1 MKPSR
6 VVFEASGGYEKELLF
21 ALIAAGLPASRV
33 NAQQVRHFAKALGR
47 RAKTDP
53 VDAAVLQ
60 RFGDLVQPAVS
71 VVPSAAQA
79 KLRDLNQRRV
89 QLVNMRV
96 AEIHRSHTASPAL
109 PASHRRAQAAL
120 PRQTPHLARA
130 RQSCLDPSA

>member
-60 RFGDLVQPAVS
+60 RFGDLVQPAGS
-71 VVPSAAQA
+71 VVPSAAPAQ
-79 KLRDLNQRRV
+79 LRDLTQRRV
-89 QLVNMRV
+89 PPVNMR
-96 AEIHRSHTASPAL
+96 ENG
-109 PASHRRAQAAL
+109 RAAG
-120 PRQTPHLARA
+120 RGRVG
-130 RQSCLDPSA
+130 R

>member
-71 VVPSAAQA
+71 VVTSAAQA
-79 KLRDLNQRRV
+79 KLRDLTQRRV
-89 QLVNMRV
+89 QLVKMRV
-96 AEIHRSHTASPAL
+96 AEINRSHQASPAL
-109 PASHRRAQAAL
+109 AARQRGVQAAL
-120 PRQTPHLARA
+120 TRALTHIARK
-130 RQSCLDPSA
+130 SVV

>member
-79 KLRDLNQRRV
+79 KRSEEHTSELQSLMRISYAVFCLKKKKNNQK
-89 QLVNMRV
+89 
-96 AEIHRSHTASPAL
+96 
-109 PASHRRAQAAL
+109 
-120 PRQTPHLARA
+120 
-130 RQSCLDPSA
+130 

>member
-60 RFGDLVQPAVS
+60 RFGDQIGRAHDLTPVTNAHLVCRILLEKNTNYAQPTKKS
-71 VVPSAAQA
+71 
-79 KLRDLNQRRV
+79 L
-89 QLVNMRV
+89 
-96 AEIHRSHTASPAL
+96 
-109 PASHRRAQAAL
+109 
-120 PRQTPHLARA
+120 
-130 RQSCLDPSA
+130 